1 MSRTS
6 PQEDSLWTCHTLD
19 QSPSV
24 DTASLQELLLMR
36 APQEQ
41 PQELLSRMEP
51 RFSCL
56 AASIFIWPQYFRTSR

>member
-24 DTASLQELLLMR
+24 DMASLQELLLMR
-36 APQEQ
+36 APQGTA
-41 PQELLSRMEP
+41 P
-51 RFSCL
+51 R
-56 AASIFIWPQYFRTSR
+56 API